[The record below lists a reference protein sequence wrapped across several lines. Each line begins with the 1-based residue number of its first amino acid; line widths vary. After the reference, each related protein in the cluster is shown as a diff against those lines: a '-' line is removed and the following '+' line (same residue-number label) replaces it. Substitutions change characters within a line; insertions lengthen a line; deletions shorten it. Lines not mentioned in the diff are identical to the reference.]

1 MNVPRIWGRIS
12 PGKMLVGCVFLPLA
26 LFLLAGCGSN
36 SSSSTGSSNTSTTS
50 AAATATACAQAR
62 GNFKT
67 ATGTISSIQG
77 SSFVVATTR
86 SGNVTVTYS
95 TTTRFTREDTVPVTS
110 LKEGTFVTV
119 AVASSGSTYTATRI
133 TVTSGTG
140 IGGAGGFGNGRF
152 PGARGTPGAGRA
164 NNPCFSRG
172 QTGTPGPGT
181 GTATT
186 NFRGLI
192 GTVSQVT
199 SSTLVITDT
208 SGGTFSVTITP
219 QTQVLETTTVTPAA
233 LKTGA
238 AVTVSGSP
246 GSNGE
251 IAARTVTI
259 LLKLPASTQTQ

>member
-110 LKEGTFVTV
+110 LKEGTPVTV
-119 AVASSGSTYTATRI
+119 AVTSSGSTYTATRI
-133 TVTSGTG
+133 TVTTGTG
-140 IGGAGGFGNGRF
+140 NGTGFGSGRF
-152 PGARGTPGAGRA
+152 PGANGTPGAGRA
-164 NNPCFSRG
+164 NNPCFNRG
-172 QTGTPGPGT
+172 QSGTPGTGQPRGNGT
-181 GTATT
+181 GAS

-199 SSTLVITDT
+199 T
-208 SGGTFSVTITP
+208 
-219 QTQVLETTTVTPAA
+219 
-233 LKTGA
+233 
-238 AVTVSGSP
+238 
-246 GSNGE
+246 
-251 IAARTVTI
+251 
-259 LLKLPASTQTQ
+259 